1 MFLELFVT
9 YYNLLANQ
17 ARSNRGS
24 YVFTKDISLAMIITS
39 KRINIG
45 LVSLGRTIRS
55 ETTAQRMLPVFTCQF
70 CQRRGNTGEPYVS
83 VLFVVLQNV

>member
-1 MFLELFVT
+1 M
-9 YYNLLANQ
+9 
-17 ARSNRGS
+17 
-24 YVFTKDISLAMIITS
+24 FTKDISLAMIITS

-55 ETTAQRMLPVFTCQF
+55 ETTAQRMLPVLTRYFR
-70 CQRRGNTGEPYVS
+70 QRRGNTGEPYVS